1 MTTHFYLKYAIAL
14 LMTNNQELREESQI
28 EESQILEEIKRG
40 FNHYAINPS
49 KEIKKG
55 IKYEFSND
63 KKEGGFLTP
72 YFLDKKTKELLE
84 TILQSQKLPLF
95 ENSQK
100 LNLTKS
106 VIPTFGEYSSFST
119 KGMNERAKPK
129 GCTLDIYLGCIT
141 SSTPYKPCF
150 KGKDKNWF
158 LIPDFEKL
166 DDTKSFIKLFKRIEE
181 TKTKDLMIGLWRPE
195 KKETSYPPKLLNG
208 NFPNPP
214 QKAVMGPVALLG
226 AIGEMVK
233 EKEVSDLAYQVVES
247 LKDSYIYVI
256 SANDIQ
262 VFTFNHVII
271 ELAAEK
277 KLNSIINGVCHVKL
291 FNENEDEKYDFF
303 ASRFLQ
309 LLNKTSFRDFLS
321 IRAEYPLGVKELLTT
336 YFYNMEKIE
345 KDIIESAVK
354 LGQWLNRTAF
364 ISALNDVGYLS
375 WKELNEK
382 KKSNEKIYKED
393 YDKVVK
399 TKNKV
404 LIGLESSIISAKSGP
419 GLIGR
424 IIPLAARLCGRD
436 VCKEATPFMK
446 EVATGE
452 LSIENAKNLLLAFSR
467 LESREEE

>member
-14 LMTNNQELREESQI
+14 LMVNHKELSEESQI

-40 FNHYAINPS
+40 LNHYAINPI
-49 KEIKKG
+49 KGIKKG
-55 IKYEFSND
+55 IKYEFSNE
-63 KKEGGFLTP
+63 KKEGGFFTP

-84 TILQSQKLPLF
+84 AILQSQKKSLVQN
-95 ENSQK
+95 NSK
-100 LNLTKS
+100 LIITKS

-119 KGMNERAKPK
+119 KGMNERAKSK
-129 GCTLDIYLGCIT
+129 GCILDIYLGCIT

-150 KGKDKNWF
+150 KGKDKNCF

-181 TKTKDLMIGLWRPE
+181 TKTKDLMIGLRRSG
-195 KKETSYPPKLLNG
+195 KKETFYPPKLLNG

-214 QKAVMGPVALLG
+214 QRAVMGPAALLG

-233 EKEVSDLAYQVVES
+233 EKEVSDLAYQVVEN
-247 LKDSYIYVI
+247 LKDSNIYVI

-271 ELAAEK
+271 DLATEK
-277 KLNSIINGVCHVKL
+277 KLSTIINGVCHAKL
-291 FNENEDEKYDFF
+291 FNEKDAEKYDFF

-309 LLNKTSFRDFLS
+309 LLNKTSFRDFLC
-321 IRAEYPLGVKELLTT
+321 IRAEYPLEVKDLLTT
-336 YFYNMEKIE
+336 YFYKMEKIE
-345 KDIIESAVK
+345 KDIVESALK

-364 ISALNDVGYLS
+364 ISALNDIGYLS
-375 WKELNEK
+375 WKELKEK
-382 KKSNEKIYKED
+382 KNSKAKNYKED

-404 LIGLESSIISAKSGP
+404 LIGLESSIISAKSGVE
-419 GLIGR
+419 LIGR
-424 IIPLAARLCGRD
+424 IIPLAARLCGLD

-446 EVATGE
+446 KVATGE

-467 LESREEE
+467 LESREE